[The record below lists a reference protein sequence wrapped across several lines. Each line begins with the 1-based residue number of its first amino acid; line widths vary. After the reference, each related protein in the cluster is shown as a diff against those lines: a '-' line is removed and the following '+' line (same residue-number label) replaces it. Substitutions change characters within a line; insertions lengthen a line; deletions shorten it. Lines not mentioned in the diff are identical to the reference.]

1 MKHNKNTYS
10 FQTLSFIFDDD
21 IEKVYKS
28 FFTPKILYKA
38 GIIGT
43 ILEVNH
49 YEITTNTADN
59 AKVKGI
65 NYKFCKPLSCNLDA
79 IYSSKVI
86 NESHF
91 KSLSQKITA
100 INGQKINSNF
110 YICYNYYVNTANNST
125 IVTFEIESDKKNNP
139 FMKLYY
145 DLIPKEAKLEYCSKI
160 KAYLNHWN
168 QRVLTM
174 ESIVIERPF
183 KQILEYIRDL
193 QNILPKLHDGNQ
205 LQLNDICTSDLK
217 EKVYNVYHQ
226 TKKKIIKYTISN
238 VFEERDKAIV
248 KCEKEIN
255 AKKGIKKT
263 SNMTVVKLSP
273 VSSFVTIESEIP
285 GCIKGEYYNFVSQY
299 LQTFLQKVK
308 TALEKKVCYDESISN
323 LDTL

>member
-1 MKHNKNTYS
+1 MKNKKNTYS
-10 FQTLSFIFDDD
+10 FQTLSFIFDAD

-65 NYKFCKPLSCNLDA
+65 QYNFCKPIVCNLDA
-79 IYSSKVI
+79 INSAKVI

-91 KSLSQKITA
+91 KFLSQKITA
-100 INGQKINSNF
+100 INGQKLPSNF
-110 YICYNYYVNTANNST
+110 YICYNYYVNTENNST
-125 IVTFEIESDKKNNP
+125 IVTFEIESDKKNDP
-139 FMKLYY
+139 FMKLYC
-145 DLIPKEAKLEYCSKI
+145 DLIPKEAKLEFCSKI

-168 QRVLTM
+168 RRVLTM

-193 QNILPKLHDGNQ
+193 QNMLPKLHDGNQ
-205 LQLNDICTSDLK
+205 LQLSDIEIPEQK
-217 EKVYNVYHQ
+217 QKVYNVYHKA
-226 TKKKIIKYTISN
+226 KKKIIKYTLSN

-263 SNMTVVKLSP
+263 SNITVLKLSP

-285 GCIKGEYYNFVSQY
+285 GCIKGEYYGFVSQY

-308 TALEKKVCYDESISN
+308 TALEKKVCYDETFSN
-323 LDTL
+323 FEA

>member
-91 KSLSQKITA
+91 KSLSQKISA
-100 INGQKINSNF
+100 EAKNIIKRLYCSLF
-110 YICYNYYVNTANNST
+110 ST
-125 IVTFEIESDKKNNP
+125 IF
-139 FMKLYY
+139 
-145 DLIPKEAKLEYCSKI
+145 
-160 KAYLNHWN
+160 
-168 QRVLTM
+168 
-174 ESIVIERPF
+174 
-183 KQILEYIRDL
+183 
-193 QNILPKLHDGNQ
+193 
-205 LQLNDICTSDLK
+205 
-217 EKVYNVYHQ
+217 
-226 TKKKIIKYTISN
+226 
-238 VFEERDKAIV
+238 
-248 KCEKEIN
+248 
-255 AKKGIKKT
+255 
-263 SNMTVVKLSP
+263 SP
-273 VSSFVTIESEIP
+273 
-285 GCIKGEYYNFVSQY
+285 
-299 LQTFLQKVK
+299 
-308 TALEKKVCYDESISN
+308 
-323 LDTL
+323 